1 MGQRSQI
8 FVRYQ
13 ETDGT
18 RKLVA
23 RYYGWN
29 YGERMISRARH
40 HLMQLIPWTLFTT
53 TQNLS

>member
-29 YGERMISRARH
+29 YGERMI
-40 HLMQLIPWTLFTT
+40 
-53 TQNLS
+53 